1 MWLLLVS
8 TRVGTWLGSVPGA
21 STMVDISGTDAGYS
35 HLGQHNGKHLRGS
48 LALCLVGTA
57 GGAEVARVVS
67 AMVDLEEIMG
77 RGCDVRIGVKLMF
90 PSLQLDPLG
99 GEG

>member
-1 MWLLLVS
+1 MFFFLSLEEECGFSLLAQGWGLGWAQSLVPAPWQTS
-8 TRVGTWLGSVPGA
+8 LAQTL
-21 STMVDISGTDAGYS
+21 GYS

-48 LALCLVGTA
+48 LALCLVGTT

-77 RGCDVRIGVKLMF
+77 AGARKVRWSAHG
-90 PSLQLDPLG
+90 PA
-99 GEG
+99 